1 MVQPNC
7 NAVFGREI
15 AFHDS
20 MESFLQFWPVIAF
33 MCSLFVGGL
42 GIAIGLTMWIMGRLS
57 DQDGKRTE
65 VKEAI
70 LVEVRDRHHKVMS
83 GMDMRHEVACEKI
96 DELGKEVHQQSNRL
110 TRVETVLN
118 GKLSGNGN

>member
-1 MVQPNC
+1 
-7 NAVFGREI
+7 
-15 AFHDS
+15 
-20 MESFLQFWPVIAF
+20 
-33 MCSLFVGGL
+33 
-42 GIAIGLTMWIMGRLS
+42 MWIMGRLS

-70 LVEVRDRHHKVMS
+70 LVEVRNRHHKVMS

-118 GKLSGNGN
+118 GKLTGNGN